1 MKGFIQFVEPKHY
14 SGSPNLE
21 LQVMAEEVYAVCKHL
36 NITLEFVEPK
46 RYSGLSGS
54 IAGFLL
60 MLLVWKFC

>member
-1 MKGFIQFVEPKHY
+1 MVD
-14 SGSPNLE
+14 
-21 LQVMAEEVYAVCKHL
+21 EVYAVCKHL